1 MKIYKLGNVPESIYP
16 FIGGKAR
23 GLDELIKKG
32 FNVPK
37 GFLITDINSK
47 EDINKDLIYQ
57 IYDEEKFS
65 KVSVRSSASNED
77 GEKTSNAGQF
87 ETYLFVDK
95 TNLIESI
102 DKCIDSLNNERAK
115 SYNEHFCSCDAINK
129 MNIVV
134 MEMIDS
140 LTAGVIFSV
149 SPINPTKMLIE
160 AVEGQGE
167 NLVGGLKSATQYS
180 PSIYSFNIKGD
191 KTLSTEKL
199 KELYDNAQRIRKA
212 FNTHVDIEWAID
224 KKELYI
230 LQVRPITT
238 QIYDLKEFDRVD
250 DVSTHLFTKRNVGE
264 MMPGAVT
271 PLTLSTSA
279 FAIDYGMRY
288 MMKRSGKCKRVDDIP
303 PLHMI
308 SSWSGHLFFD
318 MNILY
323 EMYAKISIASPKQMN
338 LSIMG
343 EDVDYEV
350 KGLKFSPKLIRHI
363 NSIRFLRFVL
373 SGGRARKKLNR
384 LVNRTKFKEKDDI
397 KKVYDEI
404 SHHLRYLNKA
414 LIYHYAASSDSGSA
428 SSTLYQMLE
437 DQFENKS
444 EYQAFL
450 ASILTNIDNIESAD
464 ILNRLQDIASILKEE
479 NKDITS
485 YNEEELLNYIHS
497 SKNEVLVSKYNEFL
511 KVHGHRSIKEAE
523 LRSKAWKNDEMSL
536 MTYLL
541 SIISS
546 SLTLKQGEENI
557 NLKEKFSFI
566 KKGLLKKF
574 AILFAKR
581 SRQAVVNREYTKSR
595 MIKMIDLF
603 KDQYIILAHLLV
615 NAHYLEDID
624 QIYFLTHEE
633 IRDLINGDTSLI
645 AKTNTRRKTF
655 EYQQELSFD
664 DIYVGEPL
672 PDTSIEEDDISSCSL
687 KGVPVCIGEVEGIVR
702 IVNSITDAKK
712 LHKGEIM
719 VAKFTDIG
727 WTPYYSNISG
737 LVTEIGS
744 SLSHGAVVA
753 REYNLPTIVNVK
765 KATKKLHN
773 GDKIRLDASKGTISI
788 IS

>member
-1 MKIYKLGNVPESIYP
+1 MKIYKLGHVPIDIYP
-16 FIGGKAR
+16 NIGGKAR

-37 GFLITDINSK
+37 GFLITDIDTTDDLNK
-47 EDINKDLIYQ
+47 EEIYSL
-57 IYDEEKFS
+57 YDEFGFK

-77 GEKTSNAGQF
+77 GDKTSNAGQF
-87 ETYLFVDK
+87 ETYLFVTK
-95 TNLIESI
+95 ENLIESI
-102 DKCIDSLNNERAK
+102 SKCLDSLNNERAI
-115 SYNEHFCSCDAINK
+115 SYNKHFSNTESDNH
-129 MNIVV
+129 MNIIV

-140 LTAGVIFSV
+140 LIAGVIFTI

-167 NLVGGLKSATQYS
+167 NLVGGTKSATQYS

-191 KTLSTEKL
+191 QLLSTEKL
-199 KELYDNAQRIRKA
+199 KELYDTAKKIKKE
-212 FNTHVDIEWAID
+212 FGVHSDIEWAID
-224 KKELYI
+224 KEKLYI
-230 LQVRPITT
+230 LQKRPITT
-238 QIYDLKEFDRVD
+238 EIYDLKEFDRVD
-250 DVSTHLFTKRNVGE
+250 DVSNHLFTKRNVGE

-288 MMKRSGKCKRVDDIP
+288 MMKKSGKTKHIDDTP

-323 EMYAKISIASPKQMN
+323 EMYGKVSIASNQQMN

-343 EDVDYEV
+343 EYYDY
-350 KGLKFSPKLIRHI
+350 KMKDLKMSNNLVRHF
-363 NSIRFLRFVL
+363 NSIRFLLFVL
-373 SGGRARKKLNR
+373 SGGRARKKLNK
-384 LVNRTKFKEKDDI
+384 LVNKTKFIQENDLQSI
-397 KKVYDEI
+397 YQEI
-404 SHHLRYLNKA
+404 DHHLMYLNKS

-437 DQFENKS
+437 DQFSNKS

-450 ASILTNIDNIESAD
+450 ASILTNIPHIESAD
-464 ILNRLQDIASILKEE
+464 ILNRLQEIAILLKEDHE
-479 NKDITS
+479 KVTK
-485 YNEEELLNYIHS
+485 YKEEELLSYIKNT
-497 SKNEVLVSKYNEFL
+497 KNEKIKNKYQEFL
-511 KVHGHRSIKEAE
+511 FIHGHRSIKEAE
-523 LRSKAWKNDEMSL
+523 LRSKAWKNDELSL
-536 MTYLL
+536 MTYLI

-546 SLTLKQGEENI
+546 GTSLKQGEEDI

-566 KKGLLKKF
+566 KKKLLKKF
-574 AILFAKR
+574 AIIFAKR

-603 KDQYIILAHLLV
+603 KDQYILLASLLV
-615 NAHYLEDID
+615 KEGLLEDID
-624 QIYFLTHEE
+624 QIYFLTHQE
-633 IRDLINGDTSLI
+633 IGDLINGNKSLVKK
-645 AKTNTRRKTF
+645 ANNRRKTF
-655 EYQQELSFD
+655 AYQQELSFD
-664 DIYVGEPL
+664 DIYIGEPI
-672 PDTSIEEDDISSCSL
+672 PDTNEEEENNNTGL

-702 IVNSITDAKK
+702 IVNSISDAKK

-765 KATKKLHN
+765 KATKKLHT
-773 GDKIRLDASKGTISI
+773 GDRIKLDASKGTITI
-788 IS
+788 IE